1 MRRTDVLFFG
11 TIIGILL
18 FFFISIIFVIKPFM
32 AILTSGWVTVSW
44 MFFLMLII
52 FPVRFFSKTK
62 WAKWWDGKPF
72 SKKVT
77 D

>member
-1 MRRTDVLFFG
+1 MRRTDVLLFG
-11 TIIGILL
+11 TIFTIL
-18 FFFISIIFVIKPFM
+18 FFLLISVIFVIKPFLV
-32 AILTSGWVTVSW
+32 IINSGWVTVSW
-44 MFFLMLII
+44 MFFLMVII
-52 FPVRFFSKTK
+52 FPVRFFPKTK